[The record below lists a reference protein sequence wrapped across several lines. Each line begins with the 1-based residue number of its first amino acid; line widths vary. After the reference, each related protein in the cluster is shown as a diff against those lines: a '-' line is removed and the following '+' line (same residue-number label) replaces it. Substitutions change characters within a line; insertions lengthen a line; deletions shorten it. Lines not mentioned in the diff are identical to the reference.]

1 MNFDFELILVWAV
14 AISGVL
20 ILIQKLF
27 FKAHKENFIFE
38 NARSFFPILLAV
50 LFLRSFIVEPFRI
63 PSGSLKPT
71 LLVGDFILVN
81 KFDYGLRLPVW
92 HTKLVSFHEPKRG
105 QIVVFRY
112 PDNPKLDYI
121 KRIIGL
127 PGDKIQYINKTLTIN
142 GIEMPQWGDELVSEL
157 EENGVMQQMLKKT
170 EELNGVAH
178 KIYHRTDVPA
188 QDLLD
193 IEVPTGHYFVLGD
206 NRDES
211 SDSRYWGFVP
221 EANLVGKAFAIWMSW
236 DNTRH
241 TVRWERLAS
250 RII

>member
-1 MNFDFELILVWAV
+1 MNFDFELILVSLV
-14 AISGVL
+14 GVSGLLV
-20 ILIQKLF
+20 LIQKLF

-38 NARSFFPILLAV
+38 NARSFLPVLLTV
-50 LFLRSFIVEPFRI
+50 LLLRSFVVEPFRI

-92 HTKLVSFHEPKRG
+92 HTKLVSFREPQRG
-105 QIVVFRY
+105 DIVVFRY

-127 PGDKIQYINKTLTIN
+127 PGDKIQYINKTLRIN
-142 GIEMPQWGDELVSEL
+142 GQEVPQWGSEVVSEL
-157 EENGVMQQMLKKT
+157 EENGLMQQMLKKT
-170 EELNGVAH
+170 EKLNGVQH
-178 KIYHRTDVPA
+178 KIYLRNDVPP

-236 DNTRH
+236 DH
-241 TVRWERLAS
+241 QLHSIRWGRLAT